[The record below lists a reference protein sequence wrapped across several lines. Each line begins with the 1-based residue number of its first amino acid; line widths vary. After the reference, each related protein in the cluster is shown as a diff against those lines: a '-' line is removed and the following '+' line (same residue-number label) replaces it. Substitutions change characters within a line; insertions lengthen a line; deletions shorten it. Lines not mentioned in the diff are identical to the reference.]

1 MTKEEVVIAGL
12 LHETPNYL
20 VEVVNVEGKGRG
32 VVVKERVPMGAYVC
46 EYEATT
52 TYRRKER
59 ADHEA
64 EYAKND
70 EGCYILDVLT
80 KDGWMCLDATRS
92 YNSVGRLLNHA
103 PRTTATLTPYKPLS
117 IRGVW
122 RVGFTA
128 TKELMPGTE
137 LTWDYGC
144 CPGGLEWLKWRPGQN
159 NASIVYR

>member
-1 MTKEEVVIAGL
+1 
-12 LHETPNYL
+12 
-20 VEVVNVEGKGRG
+20 
-32 VVVKERVPMGAYVC
+32 
-46 EYEATT
+46 
-52 TYRRKER
+52 
-59 ADHEA
+59 
-64 EYAKND
+64 
-70 EGCYILDVLT
+70 
-80 KDGWMCLDATRS
+80 MCLDATRS

-144 CPGGLEWLKWRPGQN
+144 CPGGLEWLKRRPARAKERALQFMYTD
-159 NASIVYR
+159 AR

>member
-59 ADHEA
+59 ANDEA

-70 EGCYILDVLT
+70 EGCFILDVLT
-80 KDGWMCLDATRS
+80 KIDECKTKYLGLQTFLYVPPSPPLTCIPCLYQR
-92 YNSVGRLLNHA
+92 
-103 PRTTATLTPYKPLS
+103 PLS
-117 IRGVW
+117 TPQSHQFSSV
-122 RVGFTA
+122 
-128 TKELMPGTE
+128 LP
-137 LTWDYGC
+137 
-144 CPGGLEWLKWRPGQN
+144 
-159 NASIVYR
+159 S